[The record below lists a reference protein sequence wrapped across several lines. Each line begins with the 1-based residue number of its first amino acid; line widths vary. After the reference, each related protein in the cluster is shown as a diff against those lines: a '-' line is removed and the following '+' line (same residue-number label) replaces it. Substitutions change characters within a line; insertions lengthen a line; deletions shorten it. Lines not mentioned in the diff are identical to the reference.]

1 MALSIHGS
9 ILSLFI
15 SWSPRASPLLQAC
28 SRDKDPQIGI
38 SNLRTLT
45 WGCDSTGHGGDT
57 EEVSTESQ
65 QGAQGGHK
73 VQPRLTRLLSLQLVK
88 TADLDPS
95 RNYLA
100 GYHPHGIATV
110 GAFTNFCTDGT
121 GFCSLFPGIRSHL
134 MVLNLCFWAPV
145 FRDYIIISGESSQPW
160 VAQVDEVC
168 WHGGGILRRAANCS
182 VLLASECVV
191 EKEARLKE
199 ALPTALL
206 SDLLDRAWQD
216 LKDSVSVLREL
227 PAGN

>member
-95 RNYLA
+95 RN
-100 GYHPHGIATV
+100 
-110 GAFTNFCTDGT
+110 
-121 GFCSLFPGIRSHL
+121 
-134 MVLNLCFWAPV
+134 
-145 FRDYIIISGESSQPW
+145 
-160 VAQVDEVC
+160 
-168 WHGGGILRRAANCS
+168 
-182 VLLASECVV
+182 
-191 EKEARLKE
+191 
-199 ALPTALL
+199 
-206 SDLLDRAWQD
+206 
-216 LKDSVSVLREL
+216 
-227 PAGN
+227 